1 MTDSTDVLNML
12 KIVYTIYTISVML
25 LIAWF
30 AFGVMSPKG
39 KPRIVKPSVFYG
51 YVGVLV
57 TIGVAIHIVTFNK
70 IPWVEIDF
78 KRDHITPDKVVN
90 IVVKDHHF
98 ELPEKRIIAQCQEYV
113 LFDVDSKDL
122 TYGFGLFRQNNSMVL
137 QMQVV
142 PGSSNQLMWKFEKNG
157 VYSIRSTEY
166 SGPKG
171 AYIYYENAF
180 EVQGCET
187 NDKYAMRKVQHERS

>member
-12 KIVYTIYTISVML
+12 KIVYTIYTVSVIL

-30 AFGVMSPKG
+30 AIGVASPKG
-39 KPRIVKPSVFYG
+39 KPRVVKPATFYG

-57 TIGVAIHIVTFNK
+57 TVGVAIHIVTFNK

-78 KRDHITPDKVVN
+78 KRDNITPDKTVN
-90 IVVKDHHF
+90 IVVKDHKF
-98 ELPEKRIIAQCQEYV
+98 NLPKERIVANCGEYV

-122 TYGFGLFRQNNSMVL
+122 TYGFGLFRKNNSMVL

-171 AYIYYENAF
+171 AYMYNENAF
-180 EVQGCET
+180 EVRGCEH
-187 NDKYAMRKVQHERS
+187 NDKYAMLEVK

>member
-12 KIVYTIYTISVML
+12 KIVYTIYTVSVML
-25 LIAWF
+25 LITWF
-30 AFGVMSPKG
+30 AFGLISPQG

-51 YVGVLV
+51 YVGILV
-57 TIGVAIHIVTFNK
+57 TVGVAIHIVTFNK

-78 KRDHITPDKVVN
+78 KREHIAPNQVVN
-90 IVVKDHHF
+90 IIAKEHQF
-98 ELPEKRIIAQCQEYV
+98 ELPQKRIVAQCNEYI

-142 PGSSNQLMWKFEKNG
+142 PGSTNQLMWKFSKNG

-180 EVQGCET
+180 EVEGCET
-187 NDKYAMRKVQHERS
+187 TDKYSMLEVKNERS